1 MDNIYKT
8 DAKYDFTKLKLQNP
22 KGIQGGAFFS
32 KLVFDENTVL
42 IQTPKC
48 LTKDGIH
55 KTEKR
60 IYCDLKFRD
69 ENEEFFDWIK
79 HLEERVQN
87 LIYEKSSLWFHNE
100 MDMDS
105 IEYHWQTLLRSY
117 KKNSHL
123 LRSFIQKP
131 RNFNS
136 TKLIQIYDEQEN
148 PLSLDDIKTNTEV
161 ISILEIKG
169 LKFTSQSFCLEFYL
183 RQVMVLENKPLFNKC
198 LISLNNKKDLEK
210 TKHLADPI
218 NKTILQTED
227 AKENEDL
234 TDALDAITNSVTDNS
249 VTDNSVNDN
258 SVTDNSVTDNSVTD
272 VVNVTVND
280 TVNDTVVNDTVVND
294 TVNDTVVNDTV
305 VNDTVGIV
313 SEISNDSFNHDV
325 IKGEVEKESIDIE
338 SIDIETNDTL
348 EKNVFLSEID
358 IKLPQK
364 ENSMKLKPAKEVYFE
379 IYKAARKKAK
389 DAKKQAIKTYLEAK
403 KIKSTYLL
411 DDIESSDDDLEDLA
425 GLFS

>member
-60 IYCDLKFRD
+60 IYCDLKFSY

-87 LIYEKSSLWFHNE
+87 LIYEKSTLWFHND

-148 PLSLDDIKTNTEV
+148 PLSLDDIKNDTEI

-183 RQVMVLENKPLFNKC
+183 RQIMVLENKPLFNKC
-198 LISLNNKKDLEK
+198 LISFNNTKDLEK
-210 TKHLADPI
+210 NTKHLSNSI
-218 NKTILQTED
+218 NKTITENISEIATNKSSIENETNEKDVTKNTED
-227 AKENEDL
+227 VTENTEDVTKNIEDVTEDVTENTEDVTENVGKDVTENVTEDVGKNTINDITGDTLVENE
-234 TDALDAITNSVTDNS
+234 N
-249 VTDNSVNDN
+249 
-258 SVTDNSVTDNSVTD
+258 
-272 VVNVTVND
+272 
-280 TVNDTVVNDTVVND
+280 
-294 TVNDTVVNDTV
+294 
-305 VNDTVGIV
+305 
-313 SEISNDSFNHDV
+313 
-325 IKGEVEKESIDIE
+325 KESKNEENKDTLGENDIKLDSDE
-338 SIDIETNDTL
+338 TL
-348 EKNVFLSEID
+348 EKNDFLSEID
-358 IKLPQK
+358 IKLPKK

-389 DAKKQAIKTYLEAK
+389 DAKREAIKTYLEAK
-403 KIKSTYLL
+403 KIKSTYLM
-411 DDIESSDDDLEDLA
+411 DEIESSDDDLEELA
-425 GLFS
+425 GLFN

>member
-32 KLVFDENTVL
+32 KLTFDENPVL

-48 LTKDGIH
+48 FTKDGIH

-60 IYCDLKFRD
+60 IYCDLKFED
-69 ENEEFFDWIK
+69 TNSEFFDWVK
-79 HLEERVQN
+79 DLEERVQN
-87 LIYEKSSLWFHNE
+87 LIYEKSTLWFHND

-105 IEYHWQTLLRSY
+105 IEYHWQTLLRTY

-131 RNFNS
+131 RNFDS
-136 TKLIQIYDEQEN
+136 AKLIQIYDEQEN
-148 PLSLDDIKTNTEV
+148 SLTLDDIKNDTEV

-183 RQVMVLENKPLFNKC
+183 RQIMVLKNKPLFNKC
-198 LISLNNKKDLEK
+198 LISLNNIKDLEK
-210 TKHLADPI
+210 NTKHLDNSIKQTITAI
-218 NKTILQTED
+218 NDTDTTIVTSED
-227 AKENEDL
+227 VNENVEEVTMEDVNEDVKDVTMEDVKDVKMEDVKENVKEVTMED
-234 TDALDAITNSVTDNS
+234 VK
-249 VTDNSVNDN
+249 
-258 SVTDNSVTDNSVTD
+258 
-272 VVNVTVND
+272 
-280 TVNDTVVNDTVVND
+280 
-294 TVNDTVVNDTV
+294 
-305 VNDTVGIV
+305 
-313 SEISNDSFNHDV
+313 EV
-325 IKGEVEKESIDIE
+325 IKGDVMEVTMGDVKEVTMEDVKNNTLGETKSKNTEKKIDDFKLESNE
-338 SIDIETNDTL
+338 TL
-348 EKNVFLSEID
+348 EKNDLLSEID
-358 IKLPQK
+358 IKLPKK

-379 IYKAARKKAK
+379 IYKAARKRAK
-389 DAKKQAIKTYLEAK
+389 DAKMQAIKTYLEAK

>member
-60 IYCDLKFRD
+60 IYCDLKFSY

-87 LIYEKSSLWFHNE
+87 LIYEKSTLWFHND

-148 PLSLDDIKTNTEV
+148 PLSLDDIKNDTEI

-183 RQVMVLENKPLFNKC
+183 RQIMVLENKPLFNKC
-198 LISLNNKKDLEK
+198 LISFNNTKDLEK
-210 TKHLADPI
+210 NTKHLSNSI
-218 NKTILQTED
+218 NKTITENISEIATNKSSIENETNEKDVTKNTED
-227 AKENEDL
+227 VTENTEDVTKNIEDVTEDVTENTEDVTENVGKDVTENVTEDVGKNTINDITGDTLGENE
-234 TDALDAITNSVTDNS
+234 N
-249 VTDNSVNDN
+249 
-258 SVTDNSVTDNSVTD
+258 
-272 VVNVTVND
+272 
-280 TVNDTVVNDTVVND
+280 
-294 TVNDTVVNDTV
+294 
-305 VNDTVGIV
+305 
-313 SEISNDSFNHDV
+313 
-325 IKGEVEKESIDIE
+325 KESKNEENKESKNEENKDTLGENDIKLDSDE
-338 SIDIETNDTL
+338 TL
-348 EKNVFLSEID
+348 EKNDFLSEID
-358 IKLPQK
+358 IKLPKK

-389 DAKKQAIKTYLEAK
+389 DAKREAIKTYLEAK
-403 KIKSTYLL
+403 KIKSTYLM
-411 DDIESSDDDLEDLA
+411 DEIESSDDDLEELA
-425 GLFS
+425 GLFN